1 MVESDKYPKTFER
14 DTRPRPTTG
23 RGPGR
28 PGGGGHG
35 ARAAALLEELERAAV
50 EILAPYAGYV
60 IGSRAIVPTRPGDVL
75 ITFGRLVSEQDIM
88 AGTV

>member
-1 MVESDKYPKTFER
+1 MTCVHA
-14 DTRPRPTTG
+14 PRQAVDPGDQVAEGTVLG
-23 RGPGR
+23 RLHFP
-28 PGGGGHG
+28 
-35 ARAAALLEELERAAV
+35 EELERAAV

-75 ITFGRLVSEQDIM
+75 VTFGRLVSEQDIM